1 MSLYRGDYPEDATV
15 TIDFNVF
22 NTSGTPAALAGTLT
36 DSVSVYKSGS
46 TTAHTTTYTP
56 AVLDSKTGV
65 YRVTIDMSADAF
77 FATGTDYVAIL
88 TGAGITSDSVSV
100 VNSKLATWSCEN
112 RTALLPDASITAN
125 TFDTG
130 VIATDEELATT
141 FWAALTAA
149 NNDSGSFG
157 ELIGFLNT
165 AHAEPTG
172 APAANETPLD
182 KLAYIFAALRNKITV
197 TSSTKTFFDDAG
209 AALWTKALSDDGTTF
224 TEAEGATP
232 A

>member
-1 MSLYRGDYPEDATV
+1 MV

-22 NTSGTPAALAGTLT
+22 NTSGAPAALSGTLT
-36 DSVSVYKSGS
+36 DSVSVYKSGTS
-46 TTAHTTTYTP
+46 TAHTTTYTP
-56 AVLDSKTGV
+56 AVLNSKTGL
-65 YRVTIDMSADAF
+65 YRLEINMSGDAF
-77 FATGTDYVAIL
+77 FATGKDYVAVL
-88 TGAGITSDSVSV
+88 TGAGVTSDGVSV
-100 VNSKLATWSCEN
+100 VNSKIATWSVEN
-112 RTALLPDASITAN
+112 RTALLPDASITTN

-149 NNDSGSFG
+149 NTTSGSFG

-182 KLAYIFAALRNKITV
+182 KLAYIFAALRNRVTV
-197 TSSTKTFFDDAG
+197 TASLKTFYDDAG
-209 AALWTKALSDDGTTF
+209 TPLYTKTLSDNGTTF
-224 TEAEGATP
+224 TESEAATP
-232 A
+232 V